1 MSLRTIEIFGTAC
14 PLILGVLL
22 AAPAAAQVVQATVE
36 VQGMSCPFC
45 AFGVEK
51 RLGKVDGVGA
61 VEIAMKEGRATVRAR
76 EGASIDLAG
85 VPEAVRR
92 AGFTPGRLD
101 VEAVGVAHRGE
112 GASEPGWVLAV
123 GEEEI
128 LLADLP
134 AALAP
139 RLADLARRQT
149 SIRVRGVLRLAVEGR
164 PVLTP
169 VEVEEV
175 R

>member
-1 MSLRTIEIFGTAC
+1 MSLRTIEIFSTAC
-14 PLILGVLL
+14 SLILGVLL

-51 RLGKVDGVGA
+51 RLGKVGGVGA

-76 EGASIDLAG
+76 KGASLDFAEIPG
-85 VPEAVRR
+85 AVRR
-92 AGFTPGRLD
+92 AGFTPGRLV
-101 VEAVGVAHRGE
+101 VEAVGVARRGDA
-112 GASEPGWVLAV
+112 GPEPGWVLAA

-134 AALAP
+134 AELAP
-139 RLADLARRQT
+139 RLADLARRQA
-149 SIRVRGVLRLAVEGR
+149 SIRVRGVLRMPAEGR

-169 VEVEEV
+169 VEVEVV